1 MKRFLCPLLALALLA
16 GCSAPGTLPAATAE
30 TAAAPTPA
38 PQQLTVYYAAGP
50 ESPAGAALRAYAAA
64 QGVELTELGPQDD
77 PAAADLAVL
86 QAEPAADGSWL
97 NLRED
102 TLLATAAARGGLTRE
117 DGLAAD
123 TVYALPLGKA
133 LYAYWADGALL
144 AALLG
149 GGQDAVTA
157 DLQAASWE
165 EWSSL
170 VETLTDWLAEPAET
184 TVTLNGRD
192 YALPAER
199 PAEAAGLTGVFSLC
213 AEPMTAGGGSLPLYT
228 SALLAAGATRS
239 EDTLTGPLNGVYS
252 ALTLELE
259 NAAGAE
265 SQAAAAQ
272 AVAGGTAL
280 FYRGS
285 LAGWRQYTGSALAE
299 SLVWLPVKCDLVQ
312 SDLGDTE
319 YNLTGLLNYP
329 VLAGEAWLAIP
340 AGASEQGRQ
349 AAAAAMLW
357 LYTSQAGEETLTQT
371 LGLVTP
377 WGTASDDDPLAA
389 MQVEQ
394 VGAGILPQ
402 PVPNTAQAAALAE
415 AGRALLY
422 TEDGAARES
431 FGSAVRTAWREA
443 AVQAL
448 AEPEAADA
456 QAG

>member
-1 MKRFLCPLLALALLA
+1 MKRIFGTPRALAALLALSLLA
-16 GCSAPGTLPAATAE
+16 GCGAQSGAGAATAE
-30 TAAAPTPA
+30 TAAPAPTAA
-38 PQQLTVYYAAGP
+38 PQQLTVYYAGGAD
-50 ESPAGAALRAYAAA
+50 SPAATALRAYAAA
-64 QGVELTELGPQDD
+64 QGVTLQELYPGED
-77 PAAADLAVL
+77 P
-86 QAEPAADGSWL
+86 
-97 NLRED
+97 
-102 TLLATAAARGGLTRE
+102 
-117 DGLAAD
+117 
-123 TVYALPLGKA
+123 
-133 LYAYWADGALL
+133 
-144 AALLG
+144 
-149 GGQDAVTA
+149 
-157 DLQAASWE
+157 
-165 EWSSL
+165 
-170 VETLTDWLAEPAET
+170 
-184 TVTLNGRD
+184 
-192 YALPAER
+192 
-199 PAEAAGLTGVFSLC
+199 AAGLTGVFSLC
-213 AEPMTAGGGSLPLYT
+213 EDSVTGGGGLPLYT
-228 SALLAAGATRS
+228 GALLAAGQARDA
-239 EDTLTGPLNGVYS
+239 DTLTGPLNGVYS

-285 LAGWRQYTGSALAE
+285 LAGWRQYTGNALAE

-319 YNLTGLLNYP
+319 YNLTGLLNSP

-340 AGASEQGRQ
+340 ADASEQSRQ

-357 LYTSQAGEETLTQT
+357 LYTSQAGEETLTQA

-402 PVPNTAQAAALAE
+402 PVPDTAQAAALAE

>member
-38 PQQLTVYYAAGP
+38 PQQLTVYYAAGA

-170 VETLTDWLAEPAET
+170 AETLTEWLAEPAET

-228 SALLAAGATRS
+228 SALL
-239 EDTLTGPLNGVYS
+239 
-252 ALTLELE
+252 
-259 NAAGAE
+259 AAGAE

-329 VLAGEAWLAIP
+329 VLAGEAWLGIP